1 LSTNYSDTEIHKF
14 IKSYVK
20 SKDGK
25 IAQQS
30 DEVFTVTYPNEENPK
45 KYTYQ
50 PALAR
55 EKKIPLIT
63 PGSAT
68 FQQIL
73 KECLENGV
81 LCQILLKPKG
91 EIEIAL
97 KGYFKDVPFSC
108 ENCDKVAVGEE
119 VISTCTKSPPCFHM
133 INNGKIASV
142 KIVKNDPVRYFQFY
156 FSATFQN
163 KLRPKNEETITILL
177 DEEGNVVNAQDFNED
192 VILKNEAVEIQD
204 FKSKLDTAVFDKLK
218 TAAEEKLGIIL
229 KEKLVPFDL
238 ALSKEKKS
246 KLRSFDKRL
255 RRERREKVIS
265 RKHDF
270 DIPQWR
276 ASYEALLKREE
287 ESLIT
292 NIAVKLINLL
302 VINTAKIRFE
312 LNLDNNSTIRSSLV
326 LGVNHASDV
335 TCPVCKKNFSEGYA
349 TQDSL
354 YVCKNCTRQ
363 SVDTT
368 KIYSKKAAL
377 TLDETLNE
385 YFEHDSGF
393 VCSICG
399 KRHSRLLEFKCSHDN
414 SSVCIHHYGLCDVC
428 GKVFSKLN
436 LTYTDEFK
444 RQLCPKHASKNKAKE
459 H

>member
-1 LSTNYSDTEIHKF
+1 MSTKYSDTEIHRF

-20 SKDGK
+20 SKDGE

-45 KYTYQ
+45 EYTYQ

-81 LCQILLKPKG
+81 LCQISLKPKG
-91 EIEIAL
+91 EIETAL
-97 KGYFKDVPFSC
+97 KGYFKDSPFSC

-133 INNGKIASV
+133 INNGKIVSV
-142 KIVKNDPVRYFQFY
+142 KIVKNDPTRYFQFY

-163 KLRPKNEETITILL
+163 KLRPKNEETITILV

-192 VILKNEAVEIQD
+192 VILKNEALEIQD
-204 FKSKLDTAVFDKLK
+204 FKSKLDAAVFDKLK
-218 TAAEEKLGIIL
+218 TATEEKLGIIL

-276 ASYEALLKREE
+276 ASYETLLKREE

-302 VINTAKIRFE
+302 VINTAKI
-312 LNLDNNSTIRSSLV
+312 
-326 LGVNHASDV
+326 
-335 TCPVCKKNFSEGYA
+335 
-349 TQDSL
+349 
-354 YVCKNCTRQ
+354 
-363 SVDTT
+363 
-368 KIYSKKAAL
+368 YSKKAAL

-393 VCSICG
+393 VCAVCG

-414 SSVCIHHYGLCDVC
+414 SSVCIHHYGFCDVC